1 MLLSLIHLRDLYS
14 VVSYLDDD
22 TIALLLHALTPSKF
36 LQVLRV
42 THFLRQYL
50 VKADRSLYMPFYAE
64 DSFKHIEN

>member
-1 MLLSLIHLRDLYS
+1 
-14 VVSYLDDD
+14 VVTYLDDH
-22 TIALLLHALTPSKF
+22 TVALLLSALPPGKF

-64 DSFKHIEN
+64 DSFKRIEN